1 MEDNKQQ
8 IIHYFIEEA
17 QEHLE
22 TVEQGLLDL
31 AEVISDAERVNEM
44 FRAAHSIKGGAA
56 MLGFEGIQATAHK
69 LEDCFKIL
77 RDQPVPIDS
86 KLETLF
92 LKGYDALKALV
103 DELANSPTTSLRPE
117 VVDRILSGSAANFV
131 ALQEYLEEMLNT
143 HDTTKE
149 APVAAVRNEAMNGIA
164 VMAPPINIVA
174 TVNNTLQKMLVLFKQ
189 GDSPTNRQQ
198 LISITQSLS
207 TLGVHATNWQKLVRT
222 TAGAI
227 GNTRNTYNNVAPLV
241 IRELKQAGDLLAT
254 DRDRDIVVSANLQ
267 QTAVP
272 AAPAAVSVVSVPQ
285 VASVTPIAPQVVP
298 VTLAAATA
306 QITIPVDVRGAAQGI
321 LQNFSRQQVTELV
334 VLLHRVISNPKQN

>member
-1 MEDNKQQ
+1 MDDNKQQ

-77 RDQPVPIDS
+77 RDHPVPIDQ

-103 DELANSPTTSLRPE
+103 EELATSPTMSLRPE
-117 VVDRILSGSAANFV
+117 FVAEILSGSAANFV
-131 ALQEYLEEMLNT
+131 ALQEYLEEMLNSNT
-143 HDTTKE
+143 QDTITRE
-149 APVAAVRNEAMNGIA
+149 APAPVMAAVGGGTA
-164 VMAPPINIVA
+164 VMAPPIDIVA
-174 TVNNTLQKMLVLFKQ
+174 TVTTALQQMLVLFKQ
-189 GDSPTNRQQ
+189 GDSPTSRQQ
-198 LISITQSLS
+198 LVSIAQSLAKVEANAS
-207 TLGVHATNWQKLVRT
+207 NWQALVQA
-222 TAGAI
+222 TAQAI
-227 GNTRNTYNNVAPLV
+227 ANPHNTYNAVAPLV
-241 IRELKQAGDLLAT
+241 IRELKQAGDLLSAN
-254 DRDRDIVVSANLQ
+254 RERDIVTSAPLQ
-267 QTAVP
+267 QATTT
-272 AAPAAVSVVSVPQ
+272 AAPAP
-285 VASVTPIAPQVVP
+285 VAASAP
-298 VTLAAATA
+298 AT

-334 VLLHRVISNPKQN
+334 VLLHRVISNSKQN

>member
-1 MEDNKQQ
+1 MDDNKQQ

-17 QEHLE
+17 QEHLD

-77 RDQPVPIDS
+77 RDHPVPIDQ

-103 DELANSPTTSLRPE
+103 EELASSPTLSLRPE
-117 VVDRILSGSAANFV
+117 IVNGILSGSAANFV
-131 ALQEYLEEMLNT
+131 ALQDYLEEMLNT
-143 HDTTKE
+143 NTHDTINRE
-149 APVAAVRNEAMNGIA
+149 VPVMATVGVGTA

-174 TVNNTLQKMLVLFKQ
+174 KVTATLQQMLVLFKQ
-189 GDSPTNRQQ
+189 GDSPANRQQ
-198 LISITQSLS
+198 LVGIAESLAS
-207 TLGVHATNWQKLVRT
+207 VKPDAANWQALVKT
-222 TAGAI
+222 TGQAI
-227 GNTRNTYNNVAPLV
+227 SNPHNTFNAVAPLV
-241 IRELKQAGDLLAT
+241 IRELKQAGDLLTA
-254 DRDRDIVVSANLQ
+254 DRDRDIVISASLQ
-267 QTAVP
+267 QATTT
-272 AAPAAVSVVSVPQ
+272 AAP
-285 VASVTPIAPQVVP
+285 VAPVATTAP
-298 VTLAAATA
+298 AT

-334 VLLHRVISNPKQN
+334 VLLHRVISNSKQN

>member
-1 MEDNKQQ
+1 MDDNKQQ

-77 RDQPVPIDS
+77 RDHPVPIDQ

-92 LKGYDALKALV
+92 LEGYDALKALV
-103 DELANSPTTSLRPE
+103 EELANSPTLSLRPE
-117 VVDRILSGSAANFV
+117 IVEGILSGSAANFV
-131 ALQEYLEEMLNT
+131 ALQEYLEEMLNINT
-143 HDTTKE
+143 QDTIHRE
-149 APVAAVRNEAMNGIA
+149 VPVIATVGGGTA
-164 VMAPPINIVA
+164 VMAPPINIVE
-174 TVNNTLQKMLVLFKQ
+174 TVTATLQQMLGLFKQ

-198 LISITQSLS
+198 LVSIAASLARIG
-207 TLGVHATNWQKLVRT
+207 TDATNWQTLVKT
-222 TAGAI
+222 TGQAI
-227 GNTRNTYNNVAPLV
+227 ANPHNTYNTVAPLV
-241 IRELKQAGDLLAT
+241 IRELKQAGDLLAA
-254 DRDRDIVVSANLQ
+254 DRDRDITTSVNLQ
-267 QTAVP
+267 QAVTM
-272 AAPAAVSVVSVPQ
+272 AAPVAAVAPVV
-285 VASVTPIAPQVVP
+285 TTAP
-298 VTLAAATA
+298 A

-334 VLLHRVISNPKQN
+334 VLLHRVISNSKQN

>member
-1 MEDNKQQ
+1 MDDNKQQ

-77 RDQPVPIDS
+77 RDHPVPIDQ

-103 DELANSPTTSLRPE
+103 EELATSPTMSLRPE
-117 VVDRILSGSAANFV
+117 FVAEILSGSAANFV
-131 ALQEYLEEMLNT
+131 ALQEYLEEMLNSNT
-143 HDTTKE
+143 QDTISRE
-149 APVAAVRNEAMNGIA
+149 APAPVMAAVGGGTA
-164 VMAPPINIVA
+164 VMAPPIDIVA
-174 TVNNTLQKMLVLFKQ
+174 TVTTALQQMLVLFKQ
-189 GDSPTNRQQ
+189 GDSPTSRQQ
-198 LISITQSLS
+198 LVSIAQSLAK
-207 TLGVHATNWQKLVRT
+207 VEANAANWQALVQA
-222 TAGAI
+222 TAQAI
-227 GNTRNTYNNVAPLV
+227 ANPHNTYNAVAPLV
-241 IRELKQAGDLLAT
+241 IRELKQAGDLLSAT
-254 DRDRDIVVSANLQ
+254 RDRDIVTSAPLQ
-267 QTAVP
+267 QAISTVAPV
-272 AAPAAVSVVSVPQ
+272 APATP
-285 VASVTPIAPQVVP
+285 VAPT
-298 VTLAAATA
+298 AAA

-334 VLLHRVISNPKQN
+334 VLLHRVISNSKQN

>member
-1 MEDNKQQ
+1 MDDNKQQ

-77 RDQPVPIDS
+77 RDHPVPIDQ

-103 DELANSPTTSLRPE
+103 EELATSPTMSLRPE
-117 VVDRILSGSAANFV
+117 FVDEILSGSAANFV
-131 ALQEYLEEMLNT
+131 ALQEYLEEMLNANT
-143 HDTTKE
+143 HDTITRE
-149 APVAAVRNEAMNGIA
+149 APVMAAVGGGTA
-164 VMAPPINIVA
+164 VMAPPIDIVA
-174 TVNNTLQKMLVLFKQ
+174 TVTTALQQMLVLFKQ
-189 GDSPTNRQQ
+189 GDSPTSRQQ
-198 LISITQSLS
+198 LVGIAESLAK
-207 TLGVHATNWQKLVRT
+207 VEANAPNWQALVQA
-222 TAGAI
+222 TAQAI
-227 GNTRNTYNNVAPLV
+227 SNPHNTYNAVAPLV
-241 IRELKQAGDLLAT
+241 IRELKQAGDLLSAT
-254 DRDRDIVVSANLQ
+254 RDRDIVTSASLQ
-267 QTAVP
+267 QAILTVAPVAP
-272 AAPAAVSVVSVPQ
+272 ANPVAPAA
-285 VASVTPIAPQVVP
+285 A
-298 VTLAAATA
+298 A

-334 VLLHRVISNPKQN
+334 VLLHRVISNSKQN

>member
-1 MEDNKQQ
+1 MDDNKQQ

-77 RDQPVPIDS
+77 RDHPVPIDQ

-103 DELANSPTTSLRPE
+103 EELATSPTMSLRPE
-117 VVDRILSGSAANFV
+117 FVADILSGSAANFV
-131 ALQEYLEEMLNT
+131 ALQEYLEEMLNSNAHET
-143 HDTTKE
+143 ISRE
-149 APVAAVRNEAMNGIA
+149 APVVTAAMGRGTA
-164 VMAPPINIVA
+164 VMAPPIDIVA
-174 TVNNTLQKMLVLFKQ
+174 TVTTALQQMLVLFKQ
-189 GDSPTNRQQ
+189 GDSSTSRQQ
-198 LISITQSLS
+198 LVGIAQSLANIEADVPNWQA
-207 TLGVHATNWQKLVRT
+207 LVHATAQ
-222 TAGAI
+222 AI
-227 GNTRNTYNNVAPLV
+227 SNPHNTYNAVAPLV
-241 IRELKQAGDLLAT
+241 IRELKQAGDFLSAN
-254 DRDRDIVVSANLQ
+254 RDREIVISAPLQ
-267 QTAVP
+267 QATTT
-272 AAPAAVSVVSVPQ
+272 AAP
-285 VASVTPIAPQVVP
+285 VAPVAPSAP
-298 VTLAAATA
+298 AT

-334 VLLHRVISNPKQN
+334 VLLHRVISNSKQN

>member
-1 MEDNKQQ
+1 MDDNKQQ

-77 RDQPVPIDS
+77 RDHPVPIDQ

-103 DELANSPTTSLRPE
+103 EELATSPTMSLRPE
-117 VVDRILSGSAANFV
+117 FVDEILSGSAANFV
-131 ALQEYLEEMLNT
+131 ALQEYLEEMLNSNT
-143 HDTTKE
+143 HDTINRE
-149 APVAAVRNEAMNGIA
+149 APVMAAVGGGTA
-164 VMAPPINIVA
+164 VMAPPIDIVA
-174 TVNNTLQKMLVLFKQ
+174 TVTTALQQMLVLFKQ
-189 GDSPTNRQQ
+189 GDSPTSRQQ
-198 LISITQSLS
+198 LVGIAESLAK
-207 TLGVHATNWQKLVRT
+207 VEANAPNWQALVQA
-222 TAGAI
+222 TAQAI
-227 GNTRNTYNNVAPLV
+227 SNPHNTYNAVAPLV
-241 IRELKQAGDLLAT
+241 IRELKQAGDLLSAT
-254 DRDRDIVVSANLQ
+254 RDRDIVTSASLQ
-267 QTAVP
+267 QAISTAAPVAP
-272 AAPAAVSVVSVPQ
+272 ATPVAPAA
-285 VASVTPIAPQVVP
+285 A
-298 VTLAAATA
+298 A

-334 VLLHRVISNPKQN
+334 VLLHRVISNSKQN

>member
-1 MEDNKQQ
+1 MDDNKQQ

-77 RDQPVPIDS
+77 RDHPVPIDQ

-103 DELANSPTTSLRPE
+103 EELATSPTMSLRPE
-117 VVDRILSGSAANFV
+117 FVAEILSGSAANFV
-131 ALQEYLEEMLNT
+131 ALQEYLEEMLNSNT
-143 HDTTKE
+143 QDTITRE
-149 APVAAVRNEAMNGIA
+149 APAPVMAAVGGGTA
-164 VMAPPINIVA
+164 VMAPPIDIVA
-174 TVNNTLQKMLVLFKQ
+174 TVTTALQQMLVLFKQ
-189 GDSPTNRQQ
+189 GDSPTSRQQ
-198 LISITQSLS
+198 LVSIAQSLAK
-207 TLGVHATNWQKLVRT
+207 VEANAANWQALVQA
-222 TAGAI
+222 TAQAI
-227 GNTRNTYNNVAPLV
+227 ANPHNTYNAVAPLV
-241 IRELKQAGDLLAT
+241 IRELKQAGDLLSAN
-254 DRDRDIVVSANLQ
+254 RERDIVTSAPLQ
-267 QTAVP
+267 QATTT
-272 AAPAAVSVVSVPQ
+272 AAPAP
-285 VASVTPIAPQVVP
+285 VAASAP
-298 VTLAAATA
+298 AT

-334 VLLHRVISNPKQN
+334 VLLHRVISNSKQN

>member
-1 MEDNKQQ
+1 MDDNKQQ

-77 RDQPVPIDS
+77 RDHPVPIDQ

-92 LKGYDALKALV
+92 LGGYDALKALV
-103 DELANSPTTSLRPE
+103 EELANSPTLSLRPE
-117 VVDRILSGSAANFV
+117 IVAEILSGSAANFV

-143 HDTTKE
+143 NTHDTVNRETSVVATE
-149 APVAAVRNEAMNGIA
+149 ATLGGGTA
-164 VMAPPINIVA
+164 VMAPPVNIVA
-174 TVNNTLQKMLVLFKQ
+174 VVTSTLQQMLALFKQ
-189 GDSPTNRQQ
+189 GDNPANRQQ
-198 LISITQSLS
+198 LASIAQSL
-207 TLGVHATNWQKLVRT
+207 TKIEANAPNWQALVQAT
-222 TAGAI
+222 TQAI
-227 GNTRNTYNNVAPLV
+227 VNPYNTYNAVAPLI
-241 IRELKQAGDLLAT
+241 IRELKQAGDLLAAQ
-254 DRDRDIVVSANLQ
+254 RDREIMVSANLQ
-267 QTAVP
+267 QATTT
-272 AAPAAVSVVSVPQ
+272 AAP
-285 VASVTPIAPQVVP
+285 VAPVVP
-298 VTLAAATA
+298 TA
-306 QITIPVDVRGAAQGI
+306 PAVNQITIPVDVRGAAQGI

-334 VLLHRVISNPKQN
+334 VLLHRVISNSKQN